1 MDLLAAQIQDIKQHT
16 PPNLGGQLHSLNSLF
31 QTLEDLMGQL
41 VPTPFHI
48 PIPVK
53 GYYCEVLEGVAS
65 RFKATSMTSSLSR
78 GTYADEMFMYE
89 SGHAKFEITL
99 CNLEWSDLFDAA
111 LSEVGIRL
119 LSNCSNSLPSS
130 FPVPPSSLSSSPTHS
145 CLYAVLLLIY
155 QIWICVTG
163 TCFTFH

>member
-16 PPNLGGQLHSLNSLF
+16 PLNLGGQLHPLDSLG

-78 GTYADEMFMYE
+78 GTHADEMFMYE
-89 SGHAKFEITL
+89 LSRAEFEITP
-99 CNLEWSDLFDAA
+99 CNLEWSDLFNTA
-111 LSEVGIRL
+111 LS
-119 LSNCSNSLPSS
+119 
-130 FPVPPSSLSSSPTHS
+130 
-145 CLYAVLLLIY
+145 
-155 QIWICVTG
+155 
-163 TCFTFH
+163 